1 MTPIPGTTDVAL
13 NSARTLSPVRST
25 SQADSIEQL
34 AVEQL
39 SHYNI
44 NPDSAFG
51 RQLAE
56 LAGSLFRCQGSVDQ
70 LWELAQHEMRGLQHE
85 DRITLLNAKKFVCF
99 QIAKILDT
107 FQSNFRRAHQQFGLS
122 NATLAAHG
130 TYPVIDNVSALF
142 SATPVIARTATYT
155 FACADWIADAFE
167 GREFMLPVYSRLL
180 NPTSIAL
187 ANHIVDL
194 ECGDLATEY
203 MAWNFNSGMAAI
215 DATLTHLLG
224 HRDVLIASR
233 NIYGGAHQ
241 LLHDWFAKPSN
252 LDIAVVHFDG
262 DSAEDFIAC
271 WERVREQHAERFS
284 AGRRA
289 YLYLESPCNPH
300 GYVMDVPELCAAAHA
315 AGLRVILDAT
325 VGTPFLQQPLRCE
338 DPVRRPDFLV
348 HSYTKDLS
356 GTGSVIGGC
365 TIARN
370 ADMFI
375 PKGEPGWQESMFWN
389 VYYVKGAFL
398 SADAAYEVLQGM
410 RTLHLRMLHKCINT
424 EILARFIASH
434 PDIRVNCNVV
444 EAHPNARLRR
454 QQLALELPA
463 PLFTFELTNIDAG
476 CFRQFFDNLEPVFSH
491 QISLGQTNSTVS
503 CPGLTTHSELDAEAQ
518 GLCHIYANTI
528 RISVGCENPKDL
540 IRHFAAVASAVIDPV
555 YPGFSDR
562 LMPPAQADDL
572 IRECHMRHQSNY
584 IESCL
589 ARET

>member
-1 MTPIPGTTDVAL
+1 MTSSPRNDSTLLT
-13 NSARTLSPVRST
+13 SARALSPVRNT

-34 AVEQL
+34 VAEQL
-39 SHYNI
+39 EHFNI
-44 NPDSAFG
+44 QADSEFG
-51 RQLAE
+51 GQLAE
-56 LAGSLFRCQGSVDQ
+56 LTGNLFRCQGSVDQ
-70 LWELAQHEMRGLQHE
+70 LWTIAQHEMRELRHE
-85 DRITLLNAKKFVCF
+85 DKVTLFNARKFVSF

-107 FQSNFRRAHQQFGLS
+107 FQHDFRRAHQNLGLS
-122 NATLAAHG
+122 SGTRAAHG
-130 TYPVIDNVSALF
+130 AYPIIDNITALF

-187 ANHIVDL
+187 ANHIVDI
-194 ECGDLATEY
+194 ECGALAGEY

-215 DATLTHLLG
+215 DATLSHLLG

-252 LDIAVVHFDG
+252 LDIAVEHFDG
-262 DSAEDFIAC
+262 YLAEDFTAC
-271 WERVREQHAERFS
+271 WQRIQAQYADRFS
-284 AGRRA
+284 DGRQA

-300 GYVMDVPELCAAAHA
+300 GYVLDVPALCAAAHA

-325 VGTPFLQQPLRCE
+325 VGTPFLQQPLQCL
-338 DPVRRPDFLV
+338 DPAQRPDFVV

-375 PKGEPGWQESMFWN
+375 PKGQDGWQNSMFWN
-389 VYYVKGAFL
+389 VYYIKGAFL
-398 SADAAYEVLQGM
+398 SADAAFEILQGM
-410 RTLHLRMLHKCINT
+410 RTLNLRMLHKCINT
-424 EILARFIASH
+424 EILALFLASH
-434 PDIRVNCNVV
+434 PDIRVNCN
-444 EAHPNARLRR
+444 ALPDHPNAALRR
-454 QQLALELPA
+454 KHLALELPA
-463 PLFTFELTNIDAG
+463 PLFTFDVLNISAD

-503 CPGLTTHSELDAEAQ
+503 CPGLTTHSELDAQAQ
-518 GLCHIYANTI
+518 DDCHIYANTI
-528 RISVGCENPKDL
+528 RISIGCENPRDL
-540 IRHFAAVASAVIDPV
+540 IRHVTAVASAVIDPIH
-555 YPGFSDR
+555 PGFSAQF
-562 LMPPAQADDL
+562 MSPAQSDEL
-572 IRECHMRHQSNY
+572 IRDCYMRRQAIF
-584 IESCL
+584 IEACL
-589 ARET
+589 A